1 TSEYQVPQ
9 GLRYLNRGLEALA
22 LGGAEFEA
30 SIQEDWWWLRKSPPG
45 VLAWG
50 PPYSLWCVALPG
62 GAAAVVFS
70 VPPLTSRA
78 GWFLAVD
85 EHPDIFRVAS
95 HVAGAAVALLDSP
108 WTGPTSPADA
118 FWLIKK
124 EYDLAPDVMRLL
136 SVNVNQQFAYAPIAA
151 EVVDENTIRFDYADP
166 IATGAVAQRVEYE
179 YLFRP
184 PELTNASGEEPVVPR
199 QWRRLIVDAAVYFLF
214 YDKNDNRT
222 ESTGLLLIGG
232 LKAMRR
238 ENRHKDAVQNSELGR
253 LRPRQDDAGWPLN
266 EFQVLRPGTPYGR
279 NSGHKY
285 AQVFRQSQAHANFPF

>member
-1 TSEYQVPQ
+1 AMT
-9 GLRYLNRGLEALA
+9 
-22 LGGAEFEA
+22 GG
-30 SIQEDWWWLRKSPPG
+30 STTI
-45 VLAWG
+45 
-50 PPYSLWCVALPG
+50 
-62 GAAAVVFS
+62 VFS

-151 EVVDENTIRFDYADP
+151 EVYNETTMRFAYADP

-199 QWRRLIVDAAVYFLF
+199 QWRRVIVHAAGDFPF
-214 YDKNDNRT
+214 YEQQHKPT
-222 ESTGLLLIGG
+222 EST
-232 LKAMRR
+232 
-238 ENRHKDAVQNSELGR
+238 
-253 LRPRQDDAGWPLN
+253 
-266 EFQVLRPGTPYGR
+266 
-279 NSGHKY
+279 
-285 AQVFRQSQAHANFPF
+285 